1 MSPRNVLYLI
11 SPLDFLFP
19 SPANQGSASPPGSQ
33 TQTSPESISKVLVGV
48 SGIFPE
54 RVDPGTC
61 PKKGNS
67 LCLLDT
73 KEFPSLDR
81 GHPLSFREGTEMMT
95 ALPRGKFNPFP
106 SPFKTRQG
114 WKKLPWE
121 LKYTQVTSHT
131 DPPQDFCGWGDF
143 HAGFNL
149 KKAFFFSFMGAGGGW
164 QPGETRLECDKPVLL
179 LVCVNEL
186 GLFPSSSS
194 ARFSASLQ
202 SKFTFRAQ
210 GCQHGAEA
218 WGLVLIIIN
227 NINY

>member
-33 TQTSPESISKVLVGV
+33 TQTSPGSISKVLVGV

-61 PKKGNS
+61 SKRGNS

-106 SPFKTRQG
+106 SCFKTRQG
-114 WKKLPWE
+114 GKNYLGSSNIPR
-121 LKYTQVTSHT
+121 S
-131 DPPQDFCGWGDF
+131 PPIQIPLRIFVDGAISMQD
-143 HAGFNL
+143 
-149 KKAFFFSFMGAGGGW
+149 
-164 QPGETRLECDKPVLL
+164 
-179 LVCVNEL
+179 
-186 GLFPSSSS
+186 
-194 ARFSASLQ
+194 
-202 SKFTFRAQ
+202 
-210 GCQHGAEA
+210 
-218 WGLVLIIIN
+218 LI
-227 NINY
+227 

>member
-33 TQTSPESISKVLVGV
+33 TQTSPGSISKVLVGV

-61 PKKGNS
+61 PKRGNS

-95 ALPRGKFNPFP
+95 ALQGENSTPSLHVSKQGKD
-106 SPFKTRQG
+106 G
-114 WKKLPWE
+114 KKLPWE
-121 LKYTQVTSHT
+121 FKYTQVTSHT
-131 DPPQDFCGWGDF
+131 DPPQDFCGWGNF
-143 HAGFNL
+143 HAGFLL
-149 KKAFFFSFMGAGGGW
+149 KKAFFSFMGAGGGW

-210 GCQHGAEA
+210 GCQHGAEV
-218 WGLVLIIIN
+218 WGLVVIIIN